1 MLSTDEALCYSG
13 IARGGS
19 AVNFT
24 LKERMIL
31 ANQYS
36 ILEKLSE
43 NENDSRHYAHLRT
56 IVRDG
61 LTLEYGD
68 LYSGF
73 EKEELTEQQCNEVI
87 DILDMYRQITD
98 SYEALAD
105 KEGLTASDVRFPGFD
120 GNDALESRYAAYV
133 ELHLDQGNWHELQD
147 RKGNLNSHR
156 QMLEKYRL
164 MLAVHKNFKR
174 DSDLSK
180 AQIDQLLHAR
190 SD

>member
-1 MLSTDEALCYSG
+1 
-13 IARGGS
+13 
-19 AVNFT
+19 VNFT
-24 LKERMIL
+24 LKERLIL
-31 ANQYS
+31 ANQYA

-43 NENDSRHYAHLRT
+43 DEDDAKHYAQMRT
-56 IVRDG
+56 IVQDG

-87 DILDMYRQITD
+87 DILDMYRHITD

-105 KEGLTASDVRFPGFD
+105 KEGLTASGVRFPGFD
-120 GNDALESRYAAYV
+120 GNDHLESRYAAYV
-133 ELHLDQGNWHELQD
+133 ELHLDQRKWSELQD

-164 MLAVHKNFKR
+164 MLAIHKKLKR

-180 AQIDQLLHAR
+180 TQIDQLLYAR